1 MEEQEIKQEIDRM
14 FFKKE
19 DLELWKDITLIRD
32 RAIITEWIKQMNAFL
47 KNQLNDYDDQ
57 LREQDLI
64 PYALRALLL
73 TCPPKDDNSFYPLPY
88 DSTDY
93 HRCNGNKCSE
103 CWLKYL
109 AHLKQKDLQ
118 LEYDVA
124 NGRYNPTPPKRKEK
138 PSP

>member
-1 MEEQEIKQEIDRM
+1 MVEKDKYYQLDIDLA
-14 FFKKE
+14 KE
-19 DLELWKDITLIRD
+19 YYLKHGR
-32 RAIITEWIKQMNAFL
+32 RIIQEWIKQMNAFL
-47 KNQLNDYDDQ
+47 KNELNDYDDQ
-57 LREQDLI
+57 LREKDLI

-73 TCPPKDDNSFYPLPY
+73 TCPPKDDTSFDPLPY

-93 HRCNGNKCSE
+93 HRCIGHKCSE

-109 AHLKQKDLQ
+109 SHLKEKDLQ

>member
-1 MEEQEIKQEIDRM
+1 MIFLTLEQIKSTRDLTDLIDEIIKLQWR
-14 FFKKE
+14 
-19 DLELWKDITLIRD
+19 
-32 RAIITEWIKQMNAFL
+32 KQMNLFL
-47 KNQLNDYDDQ
+47 KNELNDYDDQ

-103 CWLKYL
+103 CWFKYL
-109 AHLKQKDLQ
+109 SHLKQKDLQ